1 MAVAIMPKKFY
12 TLLASA
18 ARTDHTTGI
27 PGVQYNQHYRGLR
40 LTIDIS
46 AFSGTSITFTI
57 YAVDPISGNT
67 VSLLA
72 SAAQTGTGTIYLHI
86 YPGAVAVANKV
97 ANEALPYQWK
107 LTPSG
112 TITSVTYSVHAEL
125 IP

>member
-1 MAVAIMPKKFY
+1 MAVLFEPKKKY

-18 ARTDHTTGI
+18 ARTDHTATG
-27 PGVQYNQHYRGLR
+27 VTQYNQGYKGLR

-46 AFSGTSITFTI
+46 AFSGTSITFTV
-57 YAVDPISGNT
+57 YLVDPISGNT

-97 ANEALPYQWK
+97 ANEVLPAQWN
-107 LTPSG
+107 LTSSG
-112 TITSVTYSVHAEL
+112 TITSVTWSAHAEM